1 MAQRAIPGRQRL
13 ARPWGIALAL
23 VVPLLVAGLL
33 QVALDQ
39 PLWGFVGLLFD
50 IVVLFWCWG
59 PRDLDLDVAA
69 DPRCARCHLAP
80 RRRGT
85 PVSAGHRCRGSM
97 VPRWSRPCSAMR
109 SGAGSACCS
118 GSACWARSAR
128 CCIA

>member
-1 MAQRAIPGRQRL
+1 M
-13 ARPWGIALAL
+13 AL

-69 DPRCARCHLAP
+69 ILDAPDATSRRAAAARLYPPGIEPRLDGASLVAIGFSVSTCLPIAAARSVKPRCMALGKAMYTACTAGSS
-80 RRRGT
+80 RRR
-85 PVSAGHRCRGSM
+85 SN
-97 VPRWSRPCSAMR
+97 WS
-109 SGAGSACCS
+109 
-118 GSACWARSAR
+118 
-128 CCIA
+128 